1 MSEINEKRLY
11 FIIVC
16 MGCFLIL
23 SIAAF
28 LFLFG
33 EWQSSTLNERV
44 HFLGWDFTFFCIFLF
59 ASVLFSNEIYK

>member
-11 FIIVC
+11 FVMINMIV
-16 MGCFLIL
+16 FFSL

-33 EWQSSTLNERV
+33 ECQNSNVEQRSI
-44 HFLGWDFTFFCIFLF
+44 FFFIDLVAFIGALF
-59 ASVLFSNEIYK
+59 ASIELSKQLYN